1 MEEQLKLIESQLYKS
16 ELTFPWLKERLL
28 TYGEI
33 RAWYRFYR
41 EANQWAK
48 KFFKEEYYFLMTD
61 VILWVKIADD
71 GQLGIHTYPLDEIAK
86 SFRSYG
92 FADKKSKDALVISE
106 LTVSFTAMKEKQVR
120 DELVLKRPIPEENG
134 DVEGF
139 EKLVHLLEI

>member
-28 TYGEI
+28 AYGEI

-48 KFFKEEYYFLMTD
+48 KFFKEEYFFLMSD
-61 VILWVKIADD
+61 VLLWVKIADD
-71 GQLGIHTYPLDEIAK
+71 GQLGIHTYPLVEIAK

-92 FADKKSKDALVISE
+92 FADKKRKTPWSYLS
-106 LTVSFTAMKEKQVR
+106 L
-120 DELVLKRPIPEENG
+120 P
-134 DVEGF
+134 
-139 EKLVHLLEI
+139 